1 MNTRRGI
8 GLILVTTVAIVLAGC
23 GGGSA
28 EVTREE
34 AETQRTDRRSD
45 LLGQMVS
52 RPGPPEFRVGSV
64 GGEYVSAVNNDP
76 KTFNTLTARD
86 ADTRDIVDT
95 LSGYLAEYDAYEREF
110 TPALATFEVE
120 VSQEDDRL
128 RVFYTLRDEL
138 YWTTPN
144 SGPESWVPVTADDI
158 VYWYDEIEGDADL
171 QLPGYP
177 GQFVDMPDGGRER
190 TTVEKVDERT
200 VVFIFPRIVANPILQ
215 TNMRPW
221 PKHIF
226 EPAKR
231 DGGVEGVLNVLSVDT
246 DVTEIPSIGP
256 YHIVEYSPGV
266 RIVMQRNPNYWKTD
280 DEGTTLP
287 YIERL
292 IYRIVP
298 DDNTEYLLFQ
308 DGRKDAHSV
317 KPEQL
322 EDLLSVEDRDYSVYN
337 GGEALGSAF
346 FVFNQN
352 PANLDPVKLSWFTRT
367 EFRQAMSSLLN
378 RPRIA
383 QQVYRGLAA
392 PAHHFAATA
401 NRFFDPEIRLEYT
414 YNPERAIELLA
425 SIGITRGDDGL
436 MYDDAGNHIEFDFF
450 MGAENQT
457 GIDTVN
463 IFADELKDVGITLN
477 VRPIDFQNL
486 VERLTNT
493 YDWDAATVALGAN
506 YWPSGGSN
514 VWQSSGNF
522 HLWRPLQAEP
532 ATEWEARVDRLYNE
546 IRFTID
552 DDEARALYD
561 EMQEIL
567 LTELPLM
574 YTVHPFSFL
583 AIRDKWNNVYY
594 DTLGGSDTEYFFLAE

>member
-1 MNTRRGI
+1 MKIRSSI
-8 GLILVTTVAIVLAGC
+8 GFLVSFGLLVTLVGC
-23 GGGSA
+23 GGGS
-28 EVTREE
+28 EEITREQAQE
-34 AETQRTDRRSD
+34 QRSESRNEILEQT
-45 LLGQMVS
+45 VS
-52 RPGPPEFRVGSV
+52 RPGPPEYVIGTV
-64 GGEYVSAVNNDP
+64 GGEYVGAINNDP

-86 ADTRDIVDT
+86 ADTRDVIDT
-95 LSGYLAEYDAYEREF
+95 LTEYLAEYDAYEREF
-110 TPALATFEVE
+110 TPALATFRIEVDE
-120 VSQEDDRL
+120 ENDRL

-144 SGPESWVPVTADDI
+144 SDPESWVPVTADDI

-177 GQFVDMPDGGRER
+177 GQFVDMPDGSQAR
-190 TTVEKVDERT
+190 TTVEKVDDRT
-200 VVFIFPRIVANPILQ
+200 VVFTFPRIVANPILQ
-215 TNMRPW
+215 SNMTIW

-231 DGGVEGVLNVLSVDT
+231 DGGVEGVLNALSVDT
-246 DVTEIPSIGP
+246 DVTQIPSIGP

-266 RIVMQRNPNYWKTD
+266 RVVMQRNPNYWKTD
-280 DEGTTLP
+280 EQGQTLP

-298 DDNTEYLLFQ
+298 DDNTEYLLFR

-322 EDLLSVEDRDYSVYN
+322 EELLSAENPDYTVYN
-337 GGEALGSAF
+337 GGESLGSSF

-352 PANLDPVKLSWFTRT
+352 PANLDPVKLAWFTQR

-383 QQVYRGLAA
+383 QQVYRGLAS
-392 PAHHFAATA
+392 PAHYFAARA
-401 NRFFDPEIRLEYT
+401 NMYFDPEIKLEYT
-414 YNPERAIELLA
+414 YDPERAVELLD
-425 SIGITRGDDGL
+425 SIGMTRGDDGL
-436 MYDDAGNHIEFDFF
+436 MYDAEGNHVEFDIF
-450 MGAENQT
+450 MGAESQL
-457 GIDTVN
+457 GIDMAN
-463 IFADELKDVGITLN
+463 IFGDELADVGITLN

-486 VERLTNT
+486 VERVTST
-493 YDWDAATVALGAN
+493 YDWDAAILALGAN

-522 HLWRPLQAEP
+522 HIWHPLQEEP
-532 ATEWEARVDRLYNE
+532 ATEWEARVDELYNQ

-552 DDEARALYD
+552 ETEGKALYA
-561 EMQEIL
+561 EFQRIL

-574 YTVHPFSFL
+574 YTVHPLSFL
-583 AIRDKWNNVYY
+583 AIRDRWQNVYY
-594 DTLGGSDTEYFFLAE
+594 DTLGGAETVRFFLEQ